1 VVKEFVAKHSN
12 GLTNYV
18 FFSVKPENVNEEI
31 LQLKIPTVAKFN
43 AKPTYCLL
51 SVTQL
56 ISVTFKKITCHSN

>member
-1 VVKEFVAKHSN
+1 MV
-12 GLTNYV
+12 
-18 FFSVKPENVNEEI
+18 FSVKPENVNEEI

-56 ISVTFKKITCHSN
+56 ISVTFKKITCHCN